1 MAIQVGGIISGI
13 ETESIIEQLIEYEKR
28 PIDVLEARQ
37 EDYTTQFTAYGIMEN
52 RLSALNTAF
61 KAIDDGFDFSV
72 FSAASDDEDIFTATA
87 STSAAPGTY
96 NIFVNQLAQSHKV
109 KSGTFSGDEEV
120 GEGTLH
126 IEMGSTFTIDDT
138 NNTIDF
144 MENAGSGLGAE
155 LTATLT
161 EGTYTIKELESAI
174 KAALETASDSGSN
187 NIDYTVSYDTATQKF
202 SITEDGSTLT
212 ELQLLWSSG
221 TNAATSAASTLG
233 FDNSVDDTGAVTYT
247 ADNETATV
255 VDITVS
261 ATDTLADV
269 AAAINDSD
277 AEVTASVIL
286 TEDDTY
292 VLSLSSQ
299 VTGADNVMNIAVTDA
314 DGNNT
319 DTGGLSRL
327 VYDAG
332 VTENLTQTQAA
343 QNAQFTVDGV
353 GGAGAYIERASNT
366 VSDVITGVTLTLKD
380 ASGGSTETLTITR
393 NTNTISEKIST
404 FVDAYNDLLDFF
416 SEYQKKYDPEE
427 ETVGMLVGD
436 STTNMIR
443 DTLRRR
449 FGESISGIDSLS
461 RLADLGITLSQ
472 EDDPRLEVNSTT
484 LASKL
489 ESHFEDVS
497 TFFTRDTEGEEGFA
511 VKLVDSLKSMTNSYD
526 GILTTKKEGIT
537 KSIGDLDTKID
548 TLETRLETTEA
559 TLWKRFN
566 SLELLLANYQTT
578 GDFLSQQIT
587 ALQSLNG

>member
-28 PIDVLEARQ
+28 PIEILEARQ

-61 KAIDDGFDFSV
+61 KGIDDGFDFSV
-72 FSAASDDEDIFTATA
+72 FSTISGDEDIFTATA
-87 STSAAPGTY
+87 STSAVPGEY
-96 NIFVNQLAQSHKV
+96 DILVNQLAQSHKV
-109 KSGTFSGDEEV
+109 KSDIFSGDEEV

-174 KAALETASDSGSN
+174 KAALETASDGGSN
-187 NIDYTVSYDTATQKF
+187 NIDYTVSYDAATQKF

-233 FDNSVDDTGAVTYT
+233 FDNSADDTGAMTYT

-269 AAAINDSD
+269 AKAINDSD
-277 AEVTASVIL
+277 AEITASVIL

-299 VTGADNVMNIAVTDA
+299 VTGADNVMNITVTDA
-314 DGNNT
+314 DGDNT
-319 DTGGLSRL
+319 DTSGLSRL
-327 VYDAG
+327 AYDAG

-366 VSDVITGVTLTLKD
+366 VSDVITGVSLTLKGAQ
-380 ASGGSTETLTITR
+380 ASPETLTITR
-393 NTNTISEKIST
+393 DTSTISEKIST

-416 SEYQKKYDPEE
+416 GEYQKKYDPDE

-443 DTLRRR
+443 DTLRRS
-449 FGESISGIDSLS
+449 FEESISGIDSLS
-461 RLADLGITLSQ
+461 HLADLGITLSQ

-484 LASKL
+484 LASML
-489 ESHFEDVS
+489 ETHFEDVS
-497 TFFTRDTEGEEGFA
+497 TFFARDTEGEEGFA

-537 KSIGDLDTKID
+537 KSIGALDTKIE
-548 TLETRLETTEA
+548 TLETKLETTEA
-559 TLWKRFN
+559 SLWKRFN
-566 SLELLLANYQTT
+566 SLNCCLRTIKRQGIFYR
-578 GDFLSQQIT
+578 SK
-587 ALQSLNG
+587 SLRCRT